1 MNNIISIQEF
11 LRPALPQVLGCK
23 DYADEEQL
31 LNRVDRILSIS
42 GLENLFLKMS
52 MEQFEANGLKMAAAG
67 ETVLAGPKA
76 IERYQRHSRKALRCT
91 VLQEILQVD
100 GYRKMSKCLANSPLY
115 RWFCKIEEFC
125 PIRVPG
131 KSTLHDYAHW
141 LPEDKM
147 ASLLDTFAASMRNE
161 NLAQMIGLKKE
172 LEMSALW
179 VDSTCLKA
187 NIHFP
192 VDWLL
197 LRDAVRTLV
206 ANILTIRSH
215 GLVHRIIEPET
226 FLRQINA
233 LSMAM
238 TSRSNQEIEGKKN
251 PKKARKKIF
260 RQMKSLCGVV
270 MKHAVRYRKMLDES
284 WSETDLTRPQAEV
297 ILRGMDNV
305 IEQLP
310 EAQRQAH
317 ERIIGERLVPSKDK
331 ILSLYE
337 SDIHVVVRGKAG
349 AAVEFG
355 NTLFLCE
362 TSDGFILHHELLK
375 DCTNGDSKW
384 LEKHYQVLKEKSG
397 GTLCGVV
404 GDRGFESEANSRML
418 DEDDMFNGLCPRN
431 SQKLA
436 DRLENDEVFAVGLK
450 RRGQTEGRVGIIKN
464 MFLGGTPRA
473 KVFKNR
479 QLQVAWAVL
488 AHNLWVVAR
497 LPWVEEKQAVAEAA

>member
-1 MNNIISIQEF
+1 MNNIISFQES
-11 LRPALPQVLGCK
+11 LRPVLPRVFGCK

-31 LNRVDRILSIS
+31 LRRIDRILRVS
-42 GLENLFLKMS
+42 GVESAFLKMS
-52 MEQFEANGLKMAAAG
+52 MEQFDANVAKMEFAG
-67 ETVLAGPKA
+67 EEVQTGAKA
-76 IERYQRHSRKALRCT
+76 LERYMKHSYRALRCT
-91 VLQEILQVD
+91 VLKNIVTC
-100 GYRKMSKCLANSPLY
+100 GYRDMSVDLALSPLY
-115 RWFCKIEEFC
+115 RWFCGVDDFEV
-125 PIRVPG
+125 IRVPG
-131 KSTLHDYAHW
+131 KSTLHEYATW
-141 LPEDKM
+141 LPMEKMEELLLTLTKAVANEDQ
-147 ASLLDTFAASMRNE
+147 AR
-161 NLAQMIGLKKE
+161 MIGLETE
-172 LEMSALW
+172 LNLSMVW

-206 ANILTIRSH
+206 ANISTIRSH

-238 TSRSNQEIEGKKN
+238 TSRSNQEIDGKKN

-284 WSETDLTRPQAEV
+284 WAETDLSRPQAEV

-362 TSDGFILHHELLK
+362 TFDGFILDHELLK
-375 DCTNGDSKW
+375 DCSNGDSKW
-384 LEKHYQVLKEKSG
+384 LEKHYQGLKEKSG
-397 GTLCGVV
+397 GTLSGVA
-404 GDRGFESEANSRML
+404 GDRGFESKATSRML

-431 SQKLA
+431 PQDLA
-436 DRLENDEVFAVGLK
+436 DRLENDEVFAVALK
-450 RRGQTEGRVGIIKN
+450 RRGQTEGRVGIFKN

-473 KVFKNR
+473 KGFKNR

-488 AHNLWVVAR
+488 SHNLWVVAR
-497 LPWVEEKQAVAEAA
+497 LPWVEEEKAVAKAA